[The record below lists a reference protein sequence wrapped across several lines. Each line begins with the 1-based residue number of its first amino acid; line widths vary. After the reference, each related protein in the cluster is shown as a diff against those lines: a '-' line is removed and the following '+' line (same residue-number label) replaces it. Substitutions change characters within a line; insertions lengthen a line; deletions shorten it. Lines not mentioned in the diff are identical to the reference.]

1 MNQAGPGASVPLAGG
16 RSWPLALVLA
26 GLLHMLVLAG
36 AVVWWT
42 TRSQI
47 GPPLEVELVV
57 LSDGA
62 DAGTQAAPDKPSSN
76 DAPVTTDTAPPV
88 ALPAPVAPPP
98 ISPNPIPPSPVAPVA
113 PAPSTPTVPSPAPIP
128 APVPAPQPAPALA
141 PPVKQPIVKPPPPA
155 VHKPSTRPMPSRPTA
170 PPNLALPDQNFGAAP
185 GPSGSAG
192 AGVNGPAGGGDVAV
206 ISAPPPSYPALAR
219 RRGEEGRVTVRAD
232 IGSDGIPRNVGVEV
246 SSGSAAL
253 DAAAVE
259 AVRGWRFRNDSG
271 GTVQVAPV
279 IRFELRPDE
288 RR

>member
-1 MNQAGPGASVPLAGG
+1 VNQAGPGASAPLAGG
-16 RSWPLALVLA
+16 KSWPLALVLA

-36 AVVWWT
+36 AVLWWT

-62 DAGTQAAPDKPSSN
+62 DAGTPAAPDKPSSN
-76 DAPVTTDTAPPV
+76 DAPVTADTAPPV
-88 ALPAPVAPPP
+88 ASPAPVAPPP
-98 ISPNPIPPSPVAPVA
+98 IPPNPVPPSPIA
-113 PAPSTPTVPSPAPIP
+113 PALPPPSVVPSPAPIP
-128 APVPAPQPAPALA
+128 APVPAPQPAPAPAL
-141 PPVKQPIVKPPPPA
+141 PVKQPIVKPPPPA
-155 VHKPSTRPMPSRPTA
+155 VHKPPARPMLPRPTA

-185 GPSGSAG
+185 APSGSAG

-232 IGSDGIPRNVGVEV
+232 IGSDGVPRNVGVEI